1 MDTTIPEE
9 RFEERSKRP
18 VLVDPGQHL
27 GLVQIDKNLV
37 NPVIRRN
44 CLGRLVGRPKTEW
57 DLFPRADV
65 PLRLR

>member
-1 MDTTIPEE
+1 VDTTIPEE

-27 GLVQIDKNLV
+27 GLVQIVKNLV
-37 NPVIRRN
+37 NPATRRD
-44 CLGRLVGRPKTEW
+44 CCERLVNGPKTEW
-57 DLFPRADV
+57 DMFPRADV